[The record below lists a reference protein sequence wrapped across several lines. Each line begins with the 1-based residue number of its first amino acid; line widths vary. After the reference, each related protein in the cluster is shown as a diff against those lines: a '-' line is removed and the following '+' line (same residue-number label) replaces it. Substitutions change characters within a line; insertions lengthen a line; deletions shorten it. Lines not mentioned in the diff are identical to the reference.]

1 MTNLKNIKPNTRY
14 LKDIKGIIYDKKW
27 LKTASDNLELYY
39 MYRGIEKQ
47 GNKRYDVTIIPPKML
62 GKEFVKT
69 KGHKHSPREIY
80 KVLKGKAI
88 FLIQK
93 TRNKIVE
100 DVFAIKANQNDL
112 IIIPPNY
119 DHITINPINKELQ
132 LGNWIS
138 KNCKNNY
145 KSIEKMEGACY
156 FYVKSAK
163 NKTAW
168 IKNKNYKKIPKL
180 RFEKPFKK

>member
-1 MTNLKNIKPNTRY
+1 MINLKNIKPDIRY
-14 LKDIKGIIYDKKW
+14 LKDIKDVIYDKKW

-39 MYRGIEKQ
+39 MYRGTKERD
-47 GNKRYDVTIIPPKML
+47 NKRYDITIIPPKML
-62 GKEFVKT
+62 GKEFIKT
-69 KGHKHSPREIY
+69 KGHKHSPRETY
-80 KVLKGKAI
+80 VVLKGKAI

-93 TRNKIVE
+93 TKGKIIE
-100 DVFAIKANQNDL
+100 DVFAIKANQKDI

-119 DHITINPINKELQ
+119 DHVTINPFNEELQ

-145 KSIEKMEGACY
+145 KSIKKMNGACY
-156 FYVKSAK
+156 FYIKPAK
-163 NKTAW
+163 NKTTW

-180 RFEKPFKK
+180 RFKKPLKK